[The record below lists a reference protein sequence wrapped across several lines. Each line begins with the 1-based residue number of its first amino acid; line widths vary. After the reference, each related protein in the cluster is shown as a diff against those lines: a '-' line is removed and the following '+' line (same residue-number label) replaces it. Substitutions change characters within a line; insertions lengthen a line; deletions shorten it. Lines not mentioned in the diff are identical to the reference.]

1 MSDYEGVGEHNIL
14 PAPPGKRVRKNRAK
28 ERKDNVDAVSTL
40 PDGYATMMINGM
52 EVLVKKPTKPIS
64 VPERKEIKAVTPPN
78 SVVETTSKVKKPRAK
93 TAWSEYVR
101 LNGMIS
107 KKNTAAYNQFM
118 EQYKQFK
125 DAYNARQY

>member
-64 VPERKEIKAVTPPN
+64 VPERKEIKAVDA
-78 SVVETTSKVKKPRAK
+78 TSKVKKPRAK